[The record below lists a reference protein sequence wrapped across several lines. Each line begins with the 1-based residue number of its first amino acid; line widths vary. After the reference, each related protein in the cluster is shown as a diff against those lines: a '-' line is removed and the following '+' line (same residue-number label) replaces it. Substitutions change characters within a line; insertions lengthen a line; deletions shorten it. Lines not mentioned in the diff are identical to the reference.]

1 MTEKYVSLNEWLDSH
16 EVSID
21 ELGTDKVAD
30 ACREALKDILL
41 DDAISELISNEKE
54 EVVDTLYDVLQGE
67 FPDEL
72 IRAIEGIVKKHNE
85 DWRILIS
92 DNFDPEQ
99 GYDDF
104 FEAHRDEFVAWLKQH
119 GKKVFDDPD
128 ELEDYYLGE
137 GIDDFL
143 EFAYWLLGDKDMFDP
158 NCGCLLNNID
168 VDEFMDTFED
178 EIREYLSG
186 NMDNYEDEEWFRNW
200 VRDYFEDELWNYITP
215 DDYYPIW
222 NYAWEF
228 PTRYDAKDLNEMMNG
243 TGLVF
248 FELDYTVYVS
258 LATAGMS
265 MMPALYYAY
274 YEYSD
279 VYVDPEEIARGIV
292 SNGVG
297 YWKHVIG
304 ERRLLR
310 LVEDIGY
317 SLKELDRISKEDM
330 KQFNQLLDSLSEE
343 VKKKNLDR
351 TEAYLLGMMK
361 LLEKPDVSRAKTS
374 S

>member
-1 MTEKYVSLNEWLDSH
+1 V
-16 EVSID
+16 
-21 ELGTDKVAD
+21 
-30 ACREALKDILL
+30 
-41 DDAISELISNEKE
+41 
-54 EVVDTLYDVLQGE
+54 VVDPL
-67 FPDEL
+67 
-72 IRAIEGIVKKHNE
+72 
-85 DWRILIS
+85 
-92 DNFDPEQ
+92 
-99 GYDDF
+99 
-104 FEAHRDEFVAWLKQH
+104 
-119 GKKVFDDPD
+119 FDDPD